1 MKEPSEQ
8 LIEMLGH
15 PYSPKNVQAL
25 LQSFGVK
32 RMPPPNS
39 YFNDDII
46 WSVKTSIRVDIYR
59 APKINDLT
67 GLQYTNQDEWIMGA
81 IHFLAPG
88 SDDRIKAPFPG
99 KLPKGITM
107 SSTPDESI
115 KAYGQPELDEECWW
129 PGFSGRILAWRKP
142 GINIAIEYADSE
154 IDRVMRSYT
163 ACLIGCI
170 GAPGGTIIRRSLLPN
185 CRSTFQT

>member
-1 MKEPSEQ
+1 MQQLTKEHFEPISVSEAKGMDINMKEPSEQ

-15 PYSPKNVQAL
+15 PYNPRNVQAL

-32 RMPPPNS
+32 RMPTPNS

-46 WSVKTSIRVDIYR
+46 WSVKSSIRIDIYR
-59 APKINDLT
+59 APKINDIT
-67 GLQYTNQDEWIMGA
+67 GLTYTNQDEWIIGA

-99 KLPKGITM
+99 YLPKGITM

-115 KAYGQPELDEECWW
+115 KAYGQPELDEECDW
-129 PGFSGRILAWRKP
+129 PAFSGRILAWRKP
-142 GINIAIEYADSE
+142 GINIAIEYANSE
-154 IDRVMRSYT
+154 IDSVM
-163 ACLIGCI
+163 
-170 GAPGGTIIRRSLLPN
+170 RRSLN
-185 CRSTFQT
+185 G

>member
-25 LQSFGVK
+25 LQTFGIK
-32 RMPPPNS
+32 RMPPANS

-46 WSVKTSIRVDIYR
+46 WSVKTSIRIDLYR
-59 APKINDLT
+59 VPKLNDLT
-67 GLQYTNQDEWIMGA
+67 GLNYTKEDGWIIGA

-88 SDDRIKAPFPG
+88 SDDRIKNPFPG
-99 KLPKGITM
+99 NLPKGITM
-107 SSTPDESI
+107 SSTPDELI
-115 KAYGQPELDEECWW
+115 KAYGEPQLDEECEW

-142 GINIAIEYADSE
+142 GINIVITYEDSE
-154 IDRVMRSYT
+154 IGSRMISCT

-170 GAPGGTIIRRSLLPN
+170 GAWRNDNPEVFAP
-185 CRSTFQT
+185 

>member
-1 MKEPSEQ
+1 MKEASEQ
-8 LIEMLGH
+8 LIELLGH
-15 PYSPKNVQAL
+15 PYNPKQVQAL

-46 WSVKTSIRVDIYR
+46 WSGKASLRIDIYR

-67 GLQYTNQDEWIMGA
+67 GLQYTEEEGWIIGA
-81 IHFLAPG
+81 LHFLAPEA
-88 SDDRIKAPFPG
+88 DDRIKAPFSG
-99 KLPKGITM
+99 RLPEGMTM

-115 KAYGQPELDEECWW
+115 KAYGPPELDEECWR
-129 PGFSGRILAWRKP
+129 PGYSGRIMAWRKP
-142 GINIAIEYADSE
+142 RINIVIEYEDNE
-154 IDRVMRSYT
+154 IERGLRSYT

-170 GAPGGTIIRRSLLPN
+170 GAWRNDNPEVYAP
-185 CRSTFQT
+185 